1 MAAAGGNKLTVLLLN
16 EEGDRF
22 NASSIAQGHQG
33 GRAAADELHRIARAE
48 VSSAGGGTGE
58 AVVHLVTCAYAGSSS
73 TKVAAQDQWLSGF
86 GSSGQLCHLSLPLDD
101 GRGAAGRILQLLT
114 LYLPLASVSTIF
126 LGSLH
131 TDYLAPYLEGMPPRL
146 RAKITLVET
155 VTLAPGIKDLVDS
168 GLLKMTSAFKGLF
181 GEMAAADDVK
191 VDWMGVEE
199 LEKQLAELEVEGDI
213 PSFSSALEAVVNPA
227 PAPPSPPRLAT
238 PEPPVVAPPPVV
250 GAPPVVAAPRRTLTK
265 EQAQAYLAKKA
276 PSAAPPKRYHAPQKQ
291 DRFPVDDLPP
301 YPTKAFRCRIFRFP
315 PDQRPCNLYW
325 LSPNGCPHAHCD
337 YDHETPFSLEDFQQ
351 YRLYVKASPCPDMAK
366 LGRCK
371 YDDAECVLGHRCQHT
386 LKDCPHVRKGACHY
400 EKAGLPHSEPAA
412 GGRW

>member
-1 MAAAGGNKLTVLLLN
+1 MAGAGGNKLAVVLLN

-22 NASSIAQGHQG
+22 NASSIAQGQLG

-48 VSSAGGGTGE
+48 VASAGGGTGE
-58 AVVHLVTCAYAGSSS
+58 AVVHLVTCTYAGSSS

-126 LGSLH
+126 LGSIH

-155 VTLAPGIKDLVDS
+155 VTVAPGVQDLVQS
-168 GLLKMTSAFKGLF
+168 GLLKITSAFKGLF
-181 GEMAAADDVK
+181 GEMDSAAGSDDVK

-199 LEKQLAELEVEGDI
+199 LEAQLAELD
-213 PSFSSALEAVVNPA
+213 N
-227 PAPPSPPRLAT
+227 
-238 PEPPVVAPPPVV
+238 EPQLLSRQQTQ
-250 GAPPVVAAPRRTLTK
+250 AAPRPAPTPA
-265 EQAQAYLAKKA
+265 QAQAYLAKKA
-276 PSAAPPKRYHAPQKQ
+276 PSAAAPKRYHAPQKQ
-291 DRFPVDDLPP
+291 DLFPVDELPP
-301 YPTKAFRCRIFRFP
+301 YPTRAYKCRIFRFP
-315 PDQRPCNLYW
+315 PDKRPCNLYW

-337 YDHETPFSLEDFQQ
+337 YDHDTPFSLDDFKQ

-371 YDDAECVLGHRCQHT
+371 YDADECVLGHRCQHT
-386 LKDCPHVRKGACHY
+386 LKDCPHVRKGLCHY
-400 EKAGLPHSEPAA
+400 EKAGLPHSEPAKE
-412 GGRW
+412 GRW